1 MKLKNKGFTLI
12 EVLIALFI
20 VSLVSMSFFMIVN
33 ITNRSNAKNE
43 KDIQAMDIAQNE
55 IEHITKDIKDNK
67 NTIDLD
73 LNGDGNIVSTN
84 SLKTNEKINK
94 NKLKEVKEYTSPEY
108 MVRYEGRENTNF
120 QIQVKITTKEINQQ
134 VKHFYIYYLNIAV
147 KPISDFTKR
156 TVNISTKVLD
166 NGGI

>member
-1 MKLKNKGFTLI
+1 MELKGDIVKINEISQSEI
-12 EVLIALFI
+12 EEMYILMTEFYNNVDKDVFLKDF
-20 VSLVSMSFFMIVN
+20 
-33 ITNRSNAKNE
+33 KE
-43 KDIQAMDIAQNE
+43 KDYCIIL
-55 IEHITKDIKDNK
+55 KDNK

-94 NKLKEVKEYTSPEY
+94 NKVKEVKEYTSPEY

>member
-94 NKLKEVKEYTSPEY
+94 NKVKEY

>member
-55 IEHITKDIKDNK
+55 IEHITKDIKFIDN
-67 NTIDLD
+67 
-73 LNGDGNIVSTN
+73 ST
-84 SLKTNEKINK
+84 
-94 NKLKEVKEYTSPEY
+94 
-108 MVRYEGRENTNF
+108 F
-120 QIQVKITTKEINQQ
+120 EI
-134 VKHFYIYYLNIAV
+134 
-147 KPISDFTKR
+147 
-156 TVNISTKVLD
+156 
-166 NGGI
+166 